1 MSSELNDIRKKI
13 DAYIHGGLCE
23 DQINGL
29 GVEFAEQPVWL
40 DDVQLEVGIK
50 EIINTPVKRIAK
62 KRKKSKPLP
71 FWKWDITATAIL
83 IFVLGMQF
91 IK

>member
-23 DQINGL
+23 DQINTL
-29 GVEFAEQPVWL
+29 WVEFAKHPVLL
-40 DDVQLEVGIK
+40 DDLQLEVGIK

-71 FWKWDITATAIL
+71 FWKWHITATAIL